1 MLGYRLAALV
11 GAFLFVS
18 AAPAAAQSWGA
29 LAFSENGTA
38 YSYSRNYTTKEGA
51 EQGAM
56 SECSK
61 YASDCKIYDTFEN
74 RCTSLAGSPNGV
86 YGWAW
91 GGEIAARQARAIQ
104 ECTKQGGTECRMVVN
119 FCTGSASDPGSET
132 PPSATPPAPTQP
144 APEGP
149 GQPAPKE

>member
-1 MLGYRLAALV
+1 MLGFRLAALM
-11 GAFLFVS
+11 GALLFAS

-38 YSYSRNYTTKEGA
+38 YSYSRNYATKEEA
-51 EQGAM
+51 EQGALA
-56 SECSK
+56 ECGK

-74 RCTSLAGSPNGV
+74 RCTALAGSPNGV

-91 GGEIAARQARAIQ
+91 GGDLQARQARAIQ
-104 ECTKQGGTECRMVVN
+104 ECAKQGGTECRMVVN

-132 PPSATPPAPTQP
+132 PPSAQP
-144 APEGP
+144 APAPAP
-149 GQPAPKE
+149 GQQPAPKE

>member
-1 MLGYRLAALV
+1 MYCFRLAALL
-11 GAFLFVS
+11 GAFFIVS

-38 YSYSRNYTTKEGA
+38 YSYSRNYATKEEA

-91 GGEIAARQARAIQ
+91 GGDLQARQQRAIA
-104 ECTKQGGTECRMVVN
+104 ECAKQGGTECRMVVN
-119 FCTGSASDPGSET
+119 FCTGSASDPGSEP
-132 PPSATPPAPTQP
+132 PPSSSPSPSPGPAPS
-144 APEGP
+144 
-149 GQPAPKE
+149 APKE